1 MSTIKDVLNNV
12 EKPADM
18 QTSLVYSSMNMR
30 DEFQKWLENGNA
42 KKFSPQVAIEC
53 LDRISEY
60 IISKKISCS
69 IWKISKPNVYK
80 PVYQKV
86 MDAKLLRITQREIYK
101 VFTVVGQLYAKFL
114 KEKPWDKLSEMPLVT
129 AVDEIMADRVFLAS
143 SDNKT
148 DSTISRSLPDINT
161 DDVIAWLVTQLNA
174 NGTLYL
180 DNVMRS
186 YMSALRNAPQKLT
199 LDNSV
204 SRNVFACHT
213 VAELDSLWQ
222 AFKAAPDY
230 IEVNRTLWHG
240 QLSAGL
246 GAYRRYIK
254 YLEENGQPEKND
266 PRVVLGSTSQTIK
279 EIPQQLTAE
288 PRHVDFA
295 HPELC
300 MGCDPVTCIVEGKSF
315 YSRNW
320 RDLIIALTE
329 HFLLCNPKAKE
340 LYHKSVYTNGERPF
354 FLKEKPQNIRG
365 ARQISNGYWVFL
377 NLGIKDLVFTI
388 GKLCQF
394 CGVSL
399 KDVEITYVPKTNGG
413 SGEKTM
419 VKSEYGSARFA
430 QQPVR
435 EAFRSW
441 LSEHNPEWSNGT
453 VTMHY
458 SDAYYL
464 FNNERGITLEAALTT
479 DDGLQK
485 AYDAIERHFINNPT
499 QTNNPSGSARGY
511 LRSLRMLK
519 DFLYEKFPELF
530 NKDSIAIDSASIVPD
545 SLIEVLTQNYAS
557 GFRFETTALR
567 LLSTTAGVEVDERMQ
582 AALKRSMFR
591 RNDDIYFLLDTVV
604 DATTRKDIV
613 EFAEAYL
620 KEYGC
625 FEISELYK
633 LYEDKVNPKC
643 IGDADDFGSFYEQIG
658 NSGVRCVA
666 APQIGNRIVRFSN
679 GNVWGAFK
687 EVSAKIVAAITD
699 EFYGSVNEDDL
710 HLKFSAFSTDLLA
723 KILKN
728 CAADELVRVEI
739 NGSICYQT
747 FDALGLPENFSDV
760 LSETLEK
767 LGDIGLEP
775 SQDVLHTAISLKL
788 GVNFLE
794 EFNLPDWDTY
804 RRLITVFYN
813 DEPRREWKRNIFGE
827 VTY

>member
-1 MSTIKDVLNNV
+1 MD
-12 EKPADM
+12 
-18 QTSLVYSSMNMR
+18 MR

-53 LDRISEY
+53 LDKISEY
-60 IISKKISCS
+60 VISKKISYS
-69 IWKISKPNVYK
+69 IWEISKSSVYK

-86 MDAKLLRITQREIYK
+86 MDAKLLRIMQRDIYK
-101 VFTVVGQLYAKFL
+101 VFTVVGQLYEKFL
-114 KEKPWDKLSEMPLVT
+114 KEKPWEKLTEEPVTT
-129 AVDEIMADRVFLAS
+129 AVDEIIEDRVFLVS
-143 SDNKT
+143 SDKKT
-148 DSTISRSLPDINT
+148 DSTNSRSLPDIKA
-161 DDVIAWLVTQLNA
+161 DDVIAWLVTQPNA

-199 LDNSV
+199 LDESV
-204 SRNVFACHT
+204 NRNVFACHA
-213 VAELDSLWQ
+213 VEELDKLWQ
-222 AFKAAPDY
+222 AFKAAPNY
-230 IEVNRTLWHG
+230 IEVNRTPWHG

-246 GAYRRYIK
+246 AAYRRYIK

-266 PRVVLGSTSQTIK
+266 QRVVLASTSQTTK

-288 PRHVDFA
+288 PQHVDFA

-300 MGCDPVTCIVEGKSF
+300 MRCDPETCIVEGKSF
-315 YSRNW
+315 YGRNW
-320 RDLIIALTE
+320 RELLIALTE
-329 HFLLCNPKAKE
+329 HFLLSNPKAKE
-340 LYHKSVYTNGERPF
+340 LYLKSVYTNGERPF
-354 FLKEKPQNIRG
+354 LLKEKPKNG
-365 ARQISNGYWVFL
+365 LAARQISNGYWVFL

-399 KDVEITYVPKTNGG
+399 KDVDITYVPKTTGG
-413 SGEKTM
+413 SEGKTM
-419 VKSEYGSARFA
+419 DILEYDSAQFA

-435 EAFRSW
+435 GAFRSW
-441 LSEHNPEWSNGT
+441 LTEHNPEWSNGT

-464 FNNERGITLEAALTT
+464 FNNECGITLEEALNAE
-479 DDGLQK
+479 DGLQR

-499 QTNNPSGSARGY
+499 QINNPSGSARGY

-519 DFLYEKFPELF
+519 EFLDEKFPELF
-530 NKDSIAIDSASIVPD
+530 NKDSINAASATIIPD

-557 GFRFETTALR
+557 GFRFDTTAL
-567 LLSTTAGVEVDERMQ
+567 LLLGAASGVEIDERMQ
-582 AALKRSMFR
+582 AALKQKMFR
-591 RNDDIYFLLDTVV
+591 RDDGIYFLLDTVT
-604 DATTRKDIV
+604 DASTRNDIV
-613 EFAEAYL
+613 EFADAFL
-620 KEYGC
+620 QEYGC
-625 FEISELYK
+625 FEIPEFYK

-643 IGDADDFGSFYEQIG
+643 IGNADDFESFYEQIG

-666 APQIGNRIVRFSN
+666 APQIGNRIARFSN
-679 GNVWGAFK
+679 GNVWGTFK

-710 HLKFSAFSTDLLA
+710 HSKFSAFSIDLLA
-723 KILKN
+723 KIIKS

-739 NGSICYQT
+739 NDSICYQT
-747 FDALGLPENFSDV
+747 FDTLGLPKNFSDV
-760 LSETLEK
+760 LSATLEK

-788 GVNFLE
+788 GVNFLS

-804 RRLITVFYN
+804 RRLITVFYKA
-813 DEPRREWKRNIFGE
+813 ELRREWKRNIFGE
-827 VTY
+827 VTD